1 MSVVSF
7 FVLLGVIEASALH
20 WDCFVNSSTQRRW
33 TLPGVRT
40 ETKRLRPP
48 TGNWRVDL
56 CGTMS
61 FVSSICRI
69 NHPRLSWRSRVRVG
83 ARQRKWAASD
93 RNLSLIESSHSH
105 RHPSSFFFSRLCHS
119 VAWIWS
125 VVVFKW
131 HNVSFSGTSVHLR
144 RVTLT
149 PHMIWIV
156 HIRGVTA
163 ELELQRVFV
172 WKRRVLH
179 RRAQQQPYIM
189 FHTTT

>member
-20 WDCFVNSSTQRRW
+20 WDCFVNSSTRQRW

-69 NHPRLSWRSRVRVG
+69 NHPRLSWLSRVRVG

-105 RHPSSFFFSRLCHS
+105 RHPSSVFSHDYVTPWHESEALS
-119 VAWIWS
+119 SLNDTTW
-125 VVVFKW
+125 VFQGLPFTSG
-131 HNVSFSGTSVHLR
+131 VSPWRRTWFESFTSE
-144 RVTLT
+144 T
-149 PHMIWIV
+149 
-156 HIRGVTA
+156 
-163 ELELQRVFV
+163 
-172 WKRRVLH
+172 
-179 RRAQQQPYIM
+179 
-189 FHTTT
+189 